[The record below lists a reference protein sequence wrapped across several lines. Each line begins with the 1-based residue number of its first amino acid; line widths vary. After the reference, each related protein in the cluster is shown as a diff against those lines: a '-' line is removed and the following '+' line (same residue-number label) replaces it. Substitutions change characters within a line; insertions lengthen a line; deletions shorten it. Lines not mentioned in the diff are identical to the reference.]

1 MSYEQKTWGRCFN
14 IAKNF
19 LHILGLL
26 EAFYT
31 RNSRQSPA
39 HTMLQLPSRTHMAES
54 NRARRKG
61 GTAMYFYVHPIHQLP
76 QTHLPVRE
84 VRKASFLGNHMAT
97 KTSYYCRRR
106 RDILSLQ

>member
-1 MSYEQKTWGRCFN
+1 MSYEQETWGRCFN
-14 IAKNF
+14 IAENF
-19 LHILGLL
+19 LRILGLL

-39 HTMLQLPSRTHMAES
+39 HTMFQLPSRTHMAES

-61 GTAMYFYVHPIHQLP
+61 VNAIYFYAHPIHQLP

-84 VRKASFLGNHMAT
+84 VNKANFLGNHMAA
-97 KTSYYCRRR
+97 KTSYYCRMRR
-106 RDILSLQ
+106 NILSLE

>member
-39 HTMLQLPSRTHMAES
+39 HTMLQLPSGTQMAES

-61 GTAMYFYVHPIHQLP
+61 GGLQCISMRIPFT
-76 QTHLPVRE
+76 
-84 VRKASFLGNHMAT
+84 SFHRHTFL
-97 KTSYYCRRR
+97 
-106 RDILSLQ
+106 